1 MKSINKMKMTIPAVS
16 ANEGLAR
23 LCVSAFASQ
32 LDPRIDEIADIRTA
46 VSEAVTNCIIH
57 AYKGRGGLIYIESL
71 LYPDRIT
78 VKIKDKGCG
87 IDDIDKAMEPLFTTG
102 GDDRSGLG
110 FSVMQSFMDSVK
122 VKSGPS
128 EGTTVSMTK
137 ILRRA
142 DEGNPDE
149 R

>member
-57 AYKGRGGLIYIESL
+57 AYKSRGGLIYIESL

-87 IDDIDKAMEPLFTTG
+87 IEDVKRAMEPLFTTAG
-102 GDDRSGLG
+102 NERSGLG
-110 FSVMQSFMDSVK
+110 FTVMESFSDSLK
-122 VKSGPS
+122 VRSKPGQ
-128 EGTTVSMTK
+128 GTAVTLTK
-137 ILRRA
+137 KITGKC
-142 DEGNPDE
+142 DG
-149 R
+149 